1 MGLQPLFQAA
11 LVLVAFPVSLV
22 IILRAIGPRDADVP
36 NLFALD
42 TDSRWPR
49 GVQEEEPIRYRVE
62 LVSTGRSYRPKE
74 VDERRARHIGAGRR
88 PLAARASN
96 LE

>member
-1 MGLQPLFQAA
+1 MDLQPLFQAA

-22 IILRAIGPRDADVP
+22 LILRAIGPRDADAP

-62 LVSTGRSYRPKE
+62 LVSTGGSFRPKE
-74 VDERRARHIGAGRR
+74 GDERRARHSGAGRR
-88 PLAARASN
+88 PLVAGASN